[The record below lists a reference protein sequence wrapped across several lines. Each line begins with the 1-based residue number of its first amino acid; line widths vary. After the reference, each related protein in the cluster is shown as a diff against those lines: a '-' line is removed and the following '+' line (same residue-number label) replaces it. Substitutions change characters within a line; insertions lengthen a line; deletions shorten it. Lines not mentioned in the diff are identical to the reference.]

1 MKKFKLITA
10 IAAVTAIAS
19 NILAPVNA
27 AKIIMNGTTENALGV
42 TVLIADKTADVNNL
56 KPNEIFWIDQQNVKS
71 DGSFSIV
78 LPAYDSSLYNMY
90 TNSKNPVYGEAKSK
104 TVYVSSNGTGT
115 GETADAPT
123 TIDDA
128 ISNIEM
134 IKEIILVDNVTLSG
148 NLPADVTIKGSSA
161 TVELTL
167 DSTVALSGSLR
178 LDNLKLTTGSLIY
191 ANGFSFE
198 VTDTVTS
205 TNRLNV
211 YGGAYNKAVA
221 STDLKLYGGK
231 YQYIYGGGNGG
242 TVTGDT
248 NVIVGGN
255 VNDGD
260 SIDDN
265 SPSKSPCYVYGGGYN
280 APVNGKTN
288 VTLDGKAVA
297 LYLVGA
303 GAATNG
309 TAKDTNIFIKGGKAM
324 NVYAGSTNV
333 ALPSGVNTHVTITGG
348 MVEAIF
354 GGCESVA
361 MTGNTYVNLLGGEV
375 TRRVY
380 TGCYNDVDFSRSG
393 LSVVET
399 WKSSNYVNG
408 TTTLSIAPEIKLNT
422 KTELDSDNSVNV
434 GVFAGSRINDDLFST
449 ISETN
454 TIIYLDGSY
463 STKKSAIGE
472 KSYYL
477 IVSLSNWLKSNEK
490 YVVKASTGGKVY
502 GTATGGQVKIVPDS
516 GKVAKIDSAD
526 KAYFAN
532 DNATITGTHDV
543 KFVDSITAEAKKD
556 STGVSGEANIRKE
569 GSLVA
574 AIYDSTGK
582 FVACD
587 NVSYD
592 ATTDCY
598 KINIDHVL
606 DQGNTYT
613 VKVFLW
619 DSLDGMSPLM
629 NVYSV
634 KVQ

>member
-56 KPNEIFWIDQQNVKS
+56 KSNEIFWIDQQNVDS
-71 DGSFSIV
+71 NGNFSII
-78 LPAYDSSLYNMY
+78 LPAYDSSVYNMY
-90 TNSKNPVYGEAKSK
+90 TNAQNKVYGEAKSK

-115 GETADAPT
+115 GESADAPT
-123 TIDDA
+123 TMDKA
-128 ISNIEM
+128 VSNIEM
-134 IKEIILVDNVTLSG
+134 IKEIILTDNVAYEAS
-148 NLPADVTIKGSSA
+148 NLPGDVTIKGVDKGDDEK
-161 TVELTL
+161 VELTL
-167 DSTVALSGSLR
+167 ASTVALSDSLK
-178 LDNLKLTTGSLIY
+178 LDNLILKEVTLIY
-191 ANGFSFE
+191 ANGYSFE
-198 VTDTVTS
+198 ITDTVTS
-205 TNRLNV
+205 TNRLTV

-221 STDLKLYGGK
+221 STDLKLCGGK
-231 YQYIYGGGNGG
+231 YQNIYGGGNGG
-242 TVTGDT
+242 AVTGDT

-288 VTLDGKAVA
+288 VTLDGNAVA

-309 TAKDTNIFIKGGKAM
+309 TAKDTNIFIKGGQAM

-380 TGCYNDVDFSRSG
+380 TGCYNKWEIV
-393 LSVVET
+393 
-399 WKSSNYVNG
+399 WKSDNYVSG
-408 TTTLSIAPEIKLNT
+408 TTTLTLTPAMEYKLST
-422 KTELDSDNSVNV
+422 GKGLSDDNKSNL
-434 GVFAGSRINDDLFST
+434 GVFAGSRAEGNHSD
-449 ISETN
+449 EYN
-454 TIIYLDGSY
+454 TIIYLDDCYDKLKDEVAATSGFL
-463 STKKSAIGE
+463 TVFKSHTD
-472 KSYYL
+472 
-477 IVSLSNWLKSNEK
+477 
-490 YVVKASTGGKVY
+490 YVVKASKGGKVY
-502 GTATGGQVKIVPDS
+502 GTATGGQVKIVPDT
-516 GKVAKIDSAD
+516 GKVAKIDSDD

-532 DNATITGTHDV
+532 DNATITGTRTVTFEDA
-543 KFVDSITAEAKKD
+543 ITAGVTT
-556 STGVSGEANIRKE
+556 TGVSGEANIRE
-569 GSLVA
+569 NENGNLVA
-574 AIYDSTGK
+574 AVYDSTGK
-582 FVACD
+582 FIACD
-587 NVSYD
+587 NVDYVAETDSYD
-592 ATTDCY
+592 
-598 KINIDHVL
+598 INIECML
-606 DQGNTYT
+606 TKGNTYT

-629 NVYSV
+629 NVYTLSV
-634 KVQ
+634 Q

>member
-231 YQYIYGGGNGG
+231 YQYIYGGGNTGK
-242 TVTGDT
+242 VTGDT

-255 VNDGD
+255 VNPGD
-260 SIDDN
+260 TADDN
-265 SPSKSPCYVYGGGYN
+265 GTCYAFGGGYN
-280 APVNGKTN
+280 AAVEGKTN
-288 VTLDGKAVA
+288 ITLDGNASVKYV
-297 LYLVGA
+297 VGA
-303 GAATNG
+303 GRDGG
-309 TAKDTNIFIKGGKAM
+309 TARDTNVYIKGGKAM

-333 ALPSGVNTHVTITGG
+333 ALPAGVNTHVTITGG
-348 MVEAIF
+348 KVEAIF
-354 GGCESVA
+354 GGCESKA
-361 MTGNTYVNLLGGEV
+361 LTGNTYVNLLGGEV

-380 TGCYNDVDFSRSG
+380 TGCYN
-393 LSVVET
+393 E
-399 WKSSNYVNG
+399 WKLFWSSDNYVTG
-408 TTTLSIAPEIKLNT
+408 TTTLTLTPAMDGKLNT
-422 KTELDSDNSVNV
+422 INLSSENSSNV
-434 GVFAGSRINDDLFST
+434 GVFAGSRAESNHSD
-449 ISETN
+449 EHN
-454 TIIYLDGSY
+454 TIIYLDGCFDELNSVIGDKSGY
-463 STKKSAIGE
+463 SWA
-472 KSYYL
+472 
-477 IVSLSNWLKSNEK
+477 LKSHAD
-490 YVVKASTGGKVY
+490 YVVKASKGGKVY

-516 GKVAKIDSAD
+516 GMVAKIDSAD

-543 KFVDSITAEAKKD
+543 KFEDAITAGITA
-556 STGVSGEANIRKE
+556 TGVSGEANIREKE
-569 GSLVA
+569 NGKLVA
-574 AIYDSTGK
+574 AVYDSTGK
-582 FVACD
+582 FIACD
-587 NVSYD
+587 NVDYVAETDSYD
-592 ATTDCY
+592 
-598 KINIDHVL
+598 INIECML
-606 DQGNTYT
+606 TKGNTYT